1 METEMNQAEVVWK
14 GIVSP
19 DEPDLRAEVAEYFL
33 SLSFTDV
40 ERARYRLLAAKDQSE
55 LTRDERSELEVLV
68 AANTFLML
76 VQSKA
81 RLSLKRQQP
90 AA

>member
-1 METEMNQAEVVWK
+1 MNEAEIVWK
-14 GIVSP
+14 RIVSP
-19 DEPDLRAEVAEYFL
+19 DEADLRADVAEYFL
-33 SLSFTDV
+33 SLGFTD
-40 ERARYRLLAAKDQSE
+40 EEKSRYQVLAAKDQSE

-81 RLSLKRQQP
+81 RLSLKRRQS